1 MSFIS
6 VNFDRNK
13 IIRYDRITVSL
24 IGFWVRMVSIRYKRY
39 QKRVWF
45 KIHCDNR
52 DGKTENGFRQRDGR
66 TDNECV
72 YRCTF
77 IVISNGLKLS
87 LR

>member
-24 IGFWVRMVSIRYKRY
+24 IRFWVRMVSIRYKRY

-45 KIHCDNR
+45 KKHSDNR
-52 DGKTENGFRQRDGR
+52 DGKAENGFRQRDGR
-66 TDNECV
+66 TNNECV

>member
-1 MSFIS
+1 M
-6 VNFDRNK
+6 
-13 IIRYDRITVSL
+13 
-24 IGFWVRMVSIRYKRY
+24 
-39 QKRVWF
+39 WF
-45 KIHCDNR
+45 KIHSDNR
-52 DGKTENGFRQRDGR
+52 DGKTENGFRQRDGK